1 MNHIAVCDD
10 EPLSQDMLCGLLDQF
25 PFPVSHQCF
34 STGEAL
40 LEACGKGA
48 RFDLIFMDI
57 ELNNGSPE
65 GIQLAAQVKALL
77 PEAVLIF
84 VSGYPQYITQALRV
98 KPDQFLLK
106 PVVYEELLE
115 VVLSALE
122 EKRHSAAER
131 KLYFTF
137 KGSKLALYPQE
148 IYYLESSKHSI
159 IVYAQGHDPFSIIST
174 MEEQEKRLLPLSF
187 VKIHRSYLVNLRHI
201 HQIQGAELIL
211 DNNLTQKLPVSRR
224 YRAELAKRY
233 TAYMHTA
240 LERLT

>member
-1 MNHIAVCDD
+1 MNHFAVCDD

-25 PFPVSHQCF
+25 PFPVSHQRF

-40 LEACGKGA
+40 LEACRKGTH
-48 RFDLIFMDI
+48 FDLVFMDI
-57 ELNNGSPE
+57 EMNDGPE
-65 GIQLAAQVKALL
+65 GIRLAAQVKALL
-77 PEAVLIF
+77 PDTMLIF

-98 KPDQFLLK
+98 KPHQFLLK
-106 PVVYEELLE
+106 PVVYADLLE

-122 EKRHSAAER
+122 EQHHSSAER

-137 KGSKLALYPQE
+137 KGSKIALYPKE
-148 IYYLESSKHSI
+148 IYYLESIKHSI
-159 IVYAQGHDPFSIIST
+159 IIYAQGHDPFSIIST
-174 MEEQEKRLLPLSF
+174 MEEQEKRLLPFSF

-201 HQIQGAELIL
+201 HQIQGTELIL

-240 LERLT
+240 LGRLD